1 MLTNIQKR
9 AKHYWRIYGTMN
21 NIVVV
26 VSLVIAASWAWGS
39 VMVMQRNF
47 ALQKDADEQ
56 QRQLELTQLEVETLK
71 YQQNYYSSDEYKD
84 LAARTYL
91 GLASPGEKVLI
102 LPPNSASV
110 KDEAVRLATKPV
122 VVTKNTARN
131 NIDQWINFLAGNS
144 ALHLRE

>member
-26 VSLVIAASWAWGS
+26 VALVIAASWAWGS